1 MATINLHVPEDLL
14 AGLEAKAAA
23 SGKTVEELA
32 EEALR
37 ASLTETSWED
47 LLAYGQE
54 RDGWL
59 GSPRNNPRMSCMN
72 GVRNSARSAQRDA
85 RHQRLYRS
93 AEFQRVWIAHLHLGA
108 DRRNPHRHLG
118 RHPQRNNPG

>member
-1 MATINLHVPEDLL
+1 MATINLRVPEDLL

-37 ASLTETSWED
+37 ASLRETSWED

-54 RDGWL
+54 RG
-59 GSPRNNPRMSCMN
+59 RRAQFTEEQ
-72 GVRNSARSAQRDA
+72 SADVVHEWRKEQR
-85 RHQRLYRS
+85 
-93 AEFQRVWIAHLHLGA
+93 
-108 DRRNPHRHLG
+108 P
-118 RHPQRNNPG
+118 

>member
-23 SGKTVEELA
+23 SGKTVEEVA

-37 ASLTETSWED
+37 ASLSEASWEE

-54 RDGWL
+54 RGRL
-59 GSPRNNPRMSCMN
+59 SGFTEAQ
-72 GVRNSARSAQRDA
+72 SADIVHEWRK
-85 RHQRLYRS
+85 
-93 AEFQRVWIAHLHLGA
+93 EK
-108 DRRNPHRHLG
+108 HR
-118 RHPQRNNPG
+118 

>member
-37 ASLTETSWED
+37 ASLRETSWED

-54 RDGWL
+54 RGRL
-59 GSPRNNPRMSCMN
+59 ARFTEEQ
-72 GVRNSARSAQRDA
+72 SADVVHEWRKELR
-85 RHQRLYRS
+85 
-93 AEFQRVWIAHLHLGA
+93 
-108 DRRNPHRHLG
+108 P
-118 RHPQRNNPG
+118 

>member
-32 EEALR
+32 EQALR
-37 ASLTETSWED
+37 TSLTEPSWEN

-54 RDGWL
+54 RGRL
-59 GSPRNNPRMSCMN
+59 AGFAEEQ
-72 GVRNSARSAQRDA
+72 SADVVHEWRKEQR
-85 RHQRLYRS
+85 R
-93 AEFQRVWIAHLHLGA
+93 
-108 DRRNPHRHLG
+108 
-118 RHPQRNNPG
+118 